1 MPFYVEYNTG
11 SVTVDNISPTESMLY
26 STAGM
31 YYFKFKPQHMMK
43 VNYVVSIQIPT
54 ELNVQQ
60 NSACIISEVEDG
72 VTELASTFDC
82 AADAANNEIVI

>member
-1 MPFYVEYNTG
+1 
-11 SVTVDNISPTESMLY
+11 
-26 STAGM
+26 
-31 YYFKFKPQHMMK
+31 MMK

>member
-1 MPFYVEYNTG
+1 
-11 SVTVDNISPTESMLY
+11 
-26 STAGM
+26 
-31 YYFKFKPQHMMK
+31 MK

-72 VTELASTFDC
+72 ATELASTFDC
-82 AADAANNEIVI
+82 AADATNNEIVI